1 MTPART
7 IQTRPM
13 TPFVIR
19 FWARCSAS
27 AFAPASVFSM
37 PPQTMT
43 APQIVTPRPIAIATS
58 VEIILV
64 TGASAFWAPDGT
76 ESAAAT
82 GPTQMSS
89 RSVAATPAISG
100 RYVTV
105 KARVRGRMAASSAD
119 GRSGRRSGRLPEPAD
134 AVGDLALLRC
144 REVKAGRA
152 EPGDNP
158 GQATEPVIFGRRD
171 EDADV
176 LPARVD
182 RGRPAL
188 ADLIEDRGEPALDLG
203 DPDRVRD
210 IEDLPALPPEPPDRG
225 SARPIAPNEDRPER
239 ARVVGE
245 LRVHLEAVR
254 GRQRPLD
261 RDPALDLVAGEQHGR
276 WIPVL
281 EDHDR
286 RSGLHVRDPE

>member
-27 AFAPASVFSM
+27 AFAPASVFSI

-43 APQIVTPRPIAIATS
+43 APQIVTPRPIAIATR
-58 VEIILV
+58 VAIILV
-64 TGASAFWAPDGT
+64 TGASAFWAPAGT

-100 RYVTV
+100 RYVAV
-105 KARVRGRMAASSAD
+105 KARVRGRMDASSAD
-119 GRSGRRSGRLPEPAD
+119 GRSGRGSGRFSEPAD
-134 AVGDLALLRC
+134 EVGDLALVGR
-144 REVKAGRA
+144 REVEPGRA

-158 GQATEPVIFGRRD
+158 RQAAEPVVLGRRD

-176 LPARVD
+176 
-182 RGRPAL
+182 
-188 ADLIEDRGEPALDLG
+188 
-203 DPDRVRD
+203 
-210 IEDLPALPPEPPDRG
+210 
-225 SARPIAPNEDRPER
+225 
-239 ARVVGE
+239 
-245 LRVHLEAVR
+245 
-254 GRQRPLD
+254 
-261 RDPALDLVAGEQHGR
+261 
-276 WIPVL
+276 
-281 EDHDR
+281 
-286 RSGLHVRDPE
+286 